1 MLKVD
6 VVVPVRDEMTLEE
19 FRVAVVANALDVMSA
34 ALLCLEDEPRPN
46 RRAHR
51 PA

>member
-1 MLKVD
+1 
-6 VVVPVRDEMTLEE
+6 MTLEE

-34 ALLCLEDEPRPN
+34 ALLWLEDPPRPKSK
-46 RRAHR
+46 AHG